1 MKLYYS
7 KGACSFVQRIII
19 NELKLKCEFIAV
31 DLKAHKTEKGEDY
44 YQINPKGSVPL
55 YVNDQGE
62 ALSENATILQYL
74 AETYHNTQLLPPIGD
89 FKRYR
94 ILEWLTFIT
103 TDLHKGVGALHNPS
117 YPENIRNEILI
128 PNIKKKMAYVEL
140 QLKNHPYIA
149 GDHFTLPDAY
159 LFLIIRWLILFK
171 FNLQEWPNISR
182 YFEELKKRPA
192 IQISL
197 EQENQ

>member
-62 ALSENATILQYL
+62 ALSENATIL
-74 AETYHNTQLLPPIGD
+74 
-89 FKRYR
+89 
-94 ILEWLTFIT
+94 
-103 TDLHKGVGALHNPS
+103 
-117 YPENIRNEILI
+117 
-128 PNIKKKMAYVEL
+128 
-140 QLKNHPYIA
+140 
-149 GDHFTLPDAY
+149 
-159 LFLIIRWLILFK
+159 
-171 FNLQEWPNISR
+171 
-182 YFEELKKRPA
+182 
-192 IQISL
+192 
-197 EQENQ
+197 